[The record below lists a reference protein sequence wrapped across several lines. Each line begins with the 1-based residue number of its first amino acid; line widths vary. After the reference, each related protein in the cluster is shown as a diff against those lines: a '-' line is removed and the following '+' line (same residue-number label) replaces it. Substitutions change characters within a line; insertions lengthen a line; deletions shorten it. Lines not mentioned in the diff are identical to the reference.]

1 MLPFLIVLAIAALI
15 IVFGVSVSYFLYSR
29 GVVGRAR
36 RVKAFVTE
44 PGFGDDGDEE
54 DNDFHIRTGVLVDAT
69 SRYARTALLV
79 LVGAV
84 LFIVLFIVI
93 LLH

>member
-1 MLPFLIVLAIAALI
+1 MLPFLIVLLMAALI

-36 RVKAFVTE
+36 RVKTFVTE
-44 PGFGDDGDEE
+44 PVLGDEGDGDGNE
-54 DNDFHIRTGVLVDAT
+54 FHMSTGVLPDAT
-69 SRYARTALLV
+69 SRYARTALFV
-79 LVGAV
+79 LVGV
-84 LFIVLFIVI
+84 VVFIVFFIVM